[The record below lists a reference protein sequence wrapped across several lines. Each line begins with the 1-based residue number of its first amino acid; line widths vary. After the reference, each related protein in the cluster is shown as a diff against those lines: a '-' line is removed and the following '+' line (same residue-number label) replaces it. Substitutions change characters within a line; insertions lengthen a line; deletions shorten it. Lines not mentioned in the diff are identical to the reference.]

1 MIIGKYIRQLLND
14 SKRVVFPGF
23 GNLEVKEVKGAV
35 SQTGGKINPPGLT
48 VKFDSGFSK
57 DDGLLAATMVYGEG
71 MKQEDADQR
80 VLELI
85 DAIKFALDKGEPFL
99 LHETGTFLKDDNGKV
114 HFQTVSDW
122 VLEPDHYGLES
133 LDLLELE
140 ELPKEETN
148 RETRVPE
155 KAPPV
160 APVKAHEPQP
170 SGRSGRIN
178 NRWRAI
184 YIVTGALIVILLAL
198 IFIPTGRKGDPARK
212 SSILKHKPPIEAV
225 PQNGQDQEEN
235 TAEETIPGSQEN
247 QTKAIEVQPEE
258 QKTDPVAATP
268 FYIIAGSFKHLQNA
282 SEMQDQLK
290 ARGYKSEVLITENRM
305 YRVTVASYATEAEA
319 ERALSG
325 MKSEP
330 GLKSAWIL
338 SN

>member
-57 DDGLLAATMVYGEG
+57 DDGLLASTMVYGEG

-85 DAIKFALDKGEPFL
+85 DAIKFALDKGEPFM

-140 ELPKEETN
+140 ELPKEETS
-148 RETRVPE
+148 RETHVAE

-170 SGRSGRIN
+170 SGRRVRIN
-178 NRWRAI
+178 NRWKAI
-184 YIVTGALIVILLAL
+184 YIVTGTLIVILMAL
-198 IFIPTGRKGDPARK
+198 IFIPKKR
-212 SSILKHKPPIEAV
+212 PPIEAIQ
-225 PQNGQDQEEN
+225 QNGQYQEEN
-235 TAEETIPGSQEN
+235 TAEETHPGSQEEN
-247 QTKAIEVQPEE
+247 QTQPVEAQPEE
-258 QKTDPVAATP
+258 QEPDPVAATP
-268 FYIIAGSFKHLQNA
+268 NFYIIAGSFKHLQNA

-290 ARGYKSEVLITENRM
+290 ARGYKSEILITENRM
-305 YRVTVASYATEAEA
+305 YRVTVASYTSEAEA
-319 ERALSG
+319 ENVLSG
-325 MKSEP
+325 LKSEP
-330 GLKSAWIL
+330 GLNSAWIL

>member
-85 DAIKFALDKGEPFL
+85 DAIKFALDKGEPFM
-99 LHETGTFLKDDNGKV
+99 LHQTGTFLKDDNGKV

-140 ELPKEETN
+140 ELPKEETS
-148 RETRVPE
+148 RETHIAE

-160 APVKAHEPQP
+160 APVKAHEPRP
-170 SGRSGRIN
+170 SGRRGRIN
-178 NRWRAI
+178 KRWKAI
-184 YIVTGALIVILLAL
+184 YIVTGTLIVILVAL
-198 IFIPTGRKGDPARK
+198 IFIPKKR
-212 SSILKHKPPIEAV
+212 PPIEAIQ
-225 PQNGQDQEEN
+225 QNGQHQEEN
-235 TAEETIPGSQEN
+235 TAEETVPGSQEN
-247 QTKAIEVQPEE
+247 QPQPVEAQPEE
-258 QKTDPVAATP
+258 QEPDPVVATP
-268 FYIIAGSFKHLQNA
+268 NFYIIAGSFKHLQNA

-290 ARGYKSEVLITENRM
+290 ARGYMSEILITENRM
-305 YRVTVASYATEAEA
+305 YRVTVASYTTEAEA
-319 ERALSG
+319 ENVLSG
-325 MKSEP
+325 LNSEP
-330 GLKSAWIL
+330 GLNSAWIL

>member
-140 ELPKEETN
+140 ELPKEETS
-148 RETRVPE
+148 REAHIAE
-155 KAPPV
+155 KAPAM
-160 APVKAHEPQP
+160 APVRAHEPLP
-170 SGRSGRIN
+170 SGRSGRIH

-184 YIVTGALIVILLAL
+184 YITAGILIVILVAL
-198 IFIPTGRKGDPARK
+198 IFIPKKR
-212 SSILKHKPPIEAV
+212 PPTKAI
-225 PQNGQDQEEN
+225 QLNGQHQVEN
-235 TAEETIPGSQEN
+235 RAEETVPGSQEN
-247 QTKAIEVQPEE
+247 QTQSVVAQPEE
-258 QKTDPVAATP
+258 QEPDPVVVTP
-268 FYIIAGSFKHLQNA
+268 NFYIIAGSFKHLQNA

-319 ERALSG
+319 EKVLSG
-325 MKSEP
+325 MKSES

>member
-23 GNLEVKEVKGAV
+23 GNLEVKEVKGTV
-35 SQTGGKINPPGLT
+35 SQAGGKINPPGLS

-140 ELPKEETN
+140 ELPKEESS
-148 RETRVPE
+148 REAKVVQ

-160 APVKAHEPQP
+160 APVKADEPRS
-170 SGRSGRIN
+170 SGRSFRIN

-184 YIVTGALIVILLAL
+184 YIVTGTLIVILAVL
-198 IFIPTGRKGDPARK
+198 ILVPKKNT
-212 SSILKHKPPIEAV
+212 PIEAI
-225 PQNGQDQEEN
+225 PQNGQHQEEN
-235 TAEETIPGSQEN
+235 AAEEAVPGPQEN
-247 QTKAIEVQPEE
+247 QTQPVEAQPAE
-258 QKTDPVAATP
+258 QEPAEQEPEPVAATSNY
-268 FYIIAGSFKHLQNA
+268 YIIAGSFKHLHNA

-305 YRVTVASYATEAEA
+305 YRVTVASYGSEAEA
-319 ERALSG
+319 ERVLSG
-325 MKSEP
+325 MKSEQ
-330 GLKSAWIL
+330 GLKSAWVL

>member
-140 ELPKEETN
+140 ELPKEESS
-148 RETRVPE
+148 REAKVVQ
-155 KAPPV
+155 KAPPL
-160 APVKAHEPQP
+160 APVKAHEPRP
-170 SGRSGRIN
+170 SGRRRRIN
-178 NRWRAI
+178 NRWRVI
-184 YIVTGALIVILLAL
+184 YIVTGTLIVVLAVL
-198 IFIPTGRKGDPARK
+198 IFIPKKR
-212 SSILKHKPPIEAV
+212 PPIEAIQ
-225 PQNGQDQEEN
+225 QNGPHQEEN
-235 TAEETIPGSQEN
+235 TAEETHPGSQEN
-247 QTKAIEVQPEE
+247 QTQPLAAQPEE
-258 QKTDPVAATP
+258 QEPDPVSATP
-268 FYIIAGSFKHLQNA
+268 NFYIIAGSFKHLQNA

-290 ARGYKSEVLITENRM
+290 ARGYNSEVLITENRM
-305 YRVTVASYATEAEA
+305 YRVSVSSFATEAEA
-319 ERALSG
+319 EKVLSG

-338 SN
+338 TN

>member
-48 VKFDSGFSK
+48 VMFDSGFSK

-140 ELPKEETN
+140 ELPKEETS
-148 RETRVPE
+148 REPHVAE
-155 KAPPV
+155 KAAPV
-160 APVKAHEPQP
+160 ASVQKRTLRAPVKAHEPQP

-184 YIVTGALIVILLAL
+184 YIIAGILIVVLAVLIL
-198 IFIPTGRKGDPARK
+198 IPKKRA
-212 SSILKHKPPIEAV
+212 PIMPIQQTE
-225 PQNGQDQEEN
+225 QQEEN
-235 TAEETIPGSQEN
+235 RAEET
-247 QTKAIEVQPEE
+247 QPEE
-258 QKTDPVAATP
+258 VLPEEQNPEPVAFTP
-268 FYIIAGSFKHLQNA
+268 NCYIIAGSFKHLQNA

-319 ERALSG
+319 EKVLSG
-325 MKSEP
+325 LKSES
-330 GLKSAWIL
+330 GLSSAWIL

>member
-14 SKRVVFPGF
+14 SKHVVFPGF
-23 GNLEVKEVKGAV
+23 GNLEVKEVKGTV
-35 SQTGGKINPPGLT
+35 SQTGAKINPPGLT

-71 MKQEDADQR
+71 MKQADADQR

-99 LHETGTFLKDDNGKV
+99 LHETGTFLKDDDGKV

-140 ELPKEETN
+140 ELPKEETKS
-148 RETRVPE
+148 EAHVAE

-160 APVKAHEPQP
+160 ASVQKRSPRAPVKAQEPRL
-170 SGRSGRIN
+170 SWRSGRIN

-184 YIVTGALIVILLAL
+184 YITAGTLIVILVVL
-198 IFIPTGRKGDPARK
+198 IFIPKKRTP
-212 SSILKHKPPIEAV
+212 ILPIQQTE
-225 PQNGQDQEEN
+225 QLQEDN
-235 TAEETIPGSQEN
+235 AAEETLPETQE
-247 QTKAIEVQPEE
+247 K
-258 QKTDPVAATP
+258 QKPDPVAITP
-268 FYIIAGSFKHLQNA
+268 NFYIIAGSFKNLHNA

-290 ARGYKSEVLITENRM
+290 ARAYKSEVLITENRM
-305 YRVTVASYATEAEA
+305 YRVTVSSFATEAEA
-319 ERALSG
+319 EKVLSG
-325 MKSEP
+325 LKSEP

>member
-23 GNLEVKEVKGAV
+23 GNLEVKEVKGTV

-99 LHETGTFLKDDNGKV
+99 LHETGTFLKDDNGKI

-140 ELPKEETN
+140 ELPKEETD
-148 RETRVPE
+148 REAKVVQ
-155 KAPPV
+155 KAPPR
-160 APVKAHEPQP
+160 APVKAHEPRP
-170 SGRSGRIN
+170 SGRSVQIN
-178 NRWRAI
+178 NRWKAI
-184 YIVTGALIVILLAL
+184 YIVTGTLIVILAVL
-198 IFIPTGRKGDPARK
+198 IFIPKK
-212 SSILKHKPPIEAV
+212 KPPIEAIQQSV
-225 PQNGQDQEEN
+225 QYQEEN
-235 TAEETIPGSQEN
+235 TAKEAPPGPQEN
-247 QTKAIEVQPEE
+247 QTQAVEAQPKELE
-258 QKTDPVAATP
+258 PDPAVATP
-268 FYIIAGSFKHLQNA
+268 NFYIIAGSFKHLQNA

-290 ARGYKSEVLITENRM
+290 TRGYKSEVLITENRM

-319 ERALSG
+319 EKVLSG

-330 GLKSAWIL
+330 GLKSAWVL

>member
-14 SKRVVFPGF
+14 SKRVIFPGF

-35 SQTGGKINPPGLT
+35 SQTGAKINPPGLT

-85 DAIKFALDKGEPFL
+85 DAIKFALDKGESFL
-99 LHETGTFLKDDNGKV
+99 LHETGTFLKDDDGKV

-140 ELPKEETN
+140 ELPKEERG
-148 RETRVPE
+148 RETHVAE

-160 APVKAHEPQP
+160 ASVQKRTPRAPVKAHESRR

-178 NRWRAI
+178 YRWRALFI
-184 YIVTGALIVILLAL
+184 IAGTLIVILMVL
-198 IFIPTGRKGDPARK
+198 IFIPKKKPA
-212 SSILKHKPPIEAV
+212 IVPIHQTE
-225 PQNGQDQEEN
+225 QRQEEN

-247 QTKAIEVQPEE
+247 QTQPVEAQIEE
-258 QKTDPVAATP
+258 QEPDPVVPTP
-268 FYIIAGSFKHLQNA
+268 NFYIIAGSFKHLQNA

-305 YRVTVASYATEAEA
+305 YRVTVDSYTMEAEA
-319 ERALSG
+319 EKVLSG
-325 MKSEP
+325 LKSEP
-330 GLKSAWIL
+330 GLNSAWIL

>member
-35 SQTGGKINPPGLT
+35 SQTGAKINPPGLT

-71 MKQEDADQR
+71 MKQADADQR

-99 LHETGTFLKDDNGKV
+99 LHETGTFLKDDDGKV

-140 ELPKEETN
+140 ELPKEETKS
-148 RETRVPE
+148 EAHVAE

-160 APVKAHEPQP
+160 ASVQKRSPRAPVKAQEPRL
-170 SGRSGRIN
+170 SWRSGRIN

-184 YIVTGALIVILLAL
+184 YITAGTLIVILVVL
-198 IFIPTGRKGDPARK
+198 IFIPKKRTP
-212 SSILKHKPPIEAV
+212 ILPIQQTE
-225 PQNGQDQEEN
+225 QLQEDN
-235 TAEETIPGSQEN
+235 AAEETLPETQE
-247 QTKAIEVQPEE
+247 K
-258 QKTDPVAATP
+258 QKPDPVAITP
-268 FYIIAGSFKHLQNA
+268 NFYIIAGSFKNLHNA

-290 ARGYKSEVLITENRM
+290 ARAYKSEVLITENRM
-305 YRVTVASYATEAEA
+305 YRVTVSSFATEAEA
-319 ERALSG
+319 EKVLSG
-325 MKSEP
+325 LKSEP

>member
-71 MKQEDADQR
+71 MKKEDADQR

-122 VLEPDHYGLES
+122 ILEPDHYGLES

-140 ELPKEETN
+140 ELPKEEAS
-148 RETRVPE
+148 REAHVAQ

-160 APVKAHEPQP
+160 APVKAHEPPP
-170 SGRSGRIN
+170 SGRSGRVN

-184 YIVTGALIVILLAL
+184 YIVTGTLIVILVAL
-198 IFIPTGRKGDPARK
+198 IFIPSGRKGDPASK
-212 SSILKHKPPIEAV
+212 SSILKKKPPIEAIQ
-225 PQNGQDQEEN
+225 QNGQQQEK
-235 TAEETIPGSQEN
+235 TAEETIPGPQEN

-325 MKSEP
+325 MNSEP

>member
-14 SKRVVFPGF
+14 SKLVVFPGF

-35 SQTGGKINPPGLT
+35 SQTGDRINPPGLT

-71 MKQEDADQR
+71 MEQEDADQR

-140 ELPKEETN
+140 ELPREETS
-148 RETRVPE
+148 REANAAK
-155 KAPPV
+155 KATHV
-160 APVKAHEPQP
+160 TLVKAHEPRL

-184 YIVTGALIVILLAL
+184 YITAGTLIVILVVL
-198 IFIPTGRKGDPARK
+198 IFIPKKR
-212 SSILKHKPPIEAV
+212 PPIEAIQ
-225 PQNGQDQEEN
+225 QNRQHQEES
-235 TAEETIPGSQEN
+235 TAEETVPGSQGN
-247 QTKAIEVQPEE
+247 QTQPEE
-258 QKTDPVAATP
+258 AQPEEAQPDEQEPDPVVVASN

-305 YRVTVASYATEAEA
+305 YRVTVASFATEAEA
-319 ERALSG
+319 EKVLSG
-325 MKSEP
+325 MNSEA

-338 SN
+338 TN